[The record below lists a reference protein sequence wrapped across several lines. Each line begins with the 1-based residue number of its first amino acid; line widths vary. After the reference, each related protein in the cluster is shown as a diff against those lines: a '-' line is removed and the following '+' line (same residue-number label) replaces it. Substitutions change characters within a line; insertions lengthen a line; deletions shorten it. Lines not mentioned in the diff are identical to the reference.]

1 MRFVLDHEKYAKL
14 ARMTAAE
21 GCVLLRNEKNALPIR
36 SGEKVSVFGRTQFTY
51 YKSGTGSGGM
61 VNAPYVTNIL
71 DGLKACGVS
80 VK

>member
-36 SGEKVSVFGRTQFTY
+36 SGEKVSVFGRTLR
-51 YKSGTGSGGM
+51 SGSGLGAGA
-61 VNAPYVTNIL
+61 VVSEGNA
-71 DGLKACGVS
+71 G
-80 VK
+80 